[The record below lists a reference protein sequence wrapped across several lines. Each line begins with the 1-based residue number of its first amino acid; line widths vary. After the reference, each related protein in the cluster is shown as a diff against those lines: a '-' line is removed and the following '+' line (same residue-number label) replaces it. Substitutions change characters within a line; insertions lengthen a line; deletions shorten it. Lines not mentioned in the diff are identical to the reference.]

1 MVEVEEKLRGTSVM
15 SAGAI
20 FAFGSL
26 NGTQTSFVAA
36 RLFTGGG
43 GLATTTV
50 RALLLSV
57 VVSAEG
63 RLRSAVGKAGVQG
76 MSPVVGTFQLVYTA
90 VAIPRATAPSAVC
103 DLPTEAIGVGA
114 VGDRFPISAAKGVDM
129 FASQGLVASGS
140 TTRGGKSTQT
150 RKGAAKTSLTLVTA
164 SIVAVVDCS
173 LRGTC
178 CGGSKLSE
186 FPPA

>member
-1 MVEVEEKLRGTSVM
+1 M

-20 FAFGSL
+20 FVFGSL

-76 MSPVVGTFQLVYTA
+76 MSPVVGTLQLVHTA
-90 VAIPRATAPSAVC
+90 VAIPRATAPSAVR

-114 VGDRFPISAAKGVDM
+114 VGDRFPVSTAVGVDM
-129 FASQGLVASGS
+129 S
-140 TTRGGKSTQT
+140 TCQ
-150 RKGAAKTSLTLVTA
+150 
-164 SIVAVVDCS
+164 
-173 LRGTC
+173 
-178 CGGSKLSE
+178 
-186 FPPA
+186 